1 MAMRQYAQ
9 VYDGRPG
16 QRDGQP
22 VDRERADELL
32 RAVYDKHGTL
42 LLRMATSLLKGDYHQ
57 AQDLVQETAL
67 RAWRHADTLDPRAEG
82 IRSWLVHVLRNLT
95 IDAHR
100 ARTSRPP
107 ETTDAEIDELFG
119 FEPTDDI
126 LTRKIVRAALANLSY
141 QHREVLMYVH
151 FLDRSVA
158 QTSQALGVPSGTV
171 KSRTHLALRALRAT
185 LIEHGYELRSSHSAE
200 RAPGEIHPLTE

>member
-1 MAMRQYAQ
+1 MRQYAQ

-67 RAWRHADTLDPRAEG
+67 RAWRHADTLDPQAEG
-82 IRSWLVHVLRNLT
+82 IRSWLVQVLRNLT

-100 ARTSRPP
+100 ARQSRPP
-107 ETTDAEIDELFG
+107 ETTDTEIEELFG
-119 FEPTDDI
+119 FEPTEEI
-126 LTRKIVRAALANLSY
+126 LTRKIVRAAVADLSY
-141 QHREVLMYVH
+141 QHREILVYVH
-151 FLDRSVA
+151 FLDHSVVQA
-158 QTSQALGVPSGTV
+158 SRALGVPPGTI
-171 KSRTHLALRALRAT
+171 KSRTHLALRALRIS
-185 LIEHGYELRSSHSAE
+185 LIERGYAL
-200 RAPGEIHPLTE
+200 

>member
-67 RAWRHADTLDPRAEG
+67 RAWRHADTLDPQAEG
-82 IRSWLVHVLRNLT
+82 IRSWLVQVLRNLT

-100 ARTSRPP
+100 ARQSRPP
-107 ETTDAEIDELFG
+107 ETTDTEIEELFG
-119 FEPTDDI
+119 FEPTEEI
-126 LTRKIVRAALANLSY
+126 LTRKIVRAAVADLSY
-141 QHREVLMYVH
+141 QHREILVYVH
-151 FLDRSVA
+151 FLDHSVVQA
-158 QTSQALGVPSGTV
+158 SRALGVPPGTI
-171 KSRTHLALRALRAT
+171 KSRTHLALRALRIS
-185 LIEHGYELRSSHSAE
+185 LIERGYAL
-200 RAPGEIHPLTE
+200 